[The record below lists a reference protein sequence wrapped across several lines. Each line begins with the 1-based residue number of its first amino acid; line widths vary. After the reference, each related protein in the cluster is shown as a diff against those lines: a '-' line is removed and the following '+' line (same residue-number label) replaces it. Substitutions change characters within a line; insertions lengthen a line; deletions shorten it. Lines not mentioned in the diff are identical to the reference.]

1 MKKQKKTFLC
11 TSLSML
17 LKTHSESQI
26 PLVASHF
33 VIFRQNRSHIKLP
46 HVTGQFDMTLILK
59 NNIIRMVINYLMQSH
74 CILHLSSYNI
84 VIISLLK
91 MSIVSELCTQ
101 KNTQFCI
108 KLPRFTVGRVDRGK
122 AHPLTFDSLQRIN

>member
-1 MKKQKKTFLC
+1 
-11 TSLSML
+11 ML

-91 MSIVSELCTQ
+91 MSIVSELCT

-108 KLPRFTVGRVDRGK
+108 KLPRFTVGISVASPSQGRSYYTVITAD
-122 AHPLTFDSLQRIN
+122 AVC